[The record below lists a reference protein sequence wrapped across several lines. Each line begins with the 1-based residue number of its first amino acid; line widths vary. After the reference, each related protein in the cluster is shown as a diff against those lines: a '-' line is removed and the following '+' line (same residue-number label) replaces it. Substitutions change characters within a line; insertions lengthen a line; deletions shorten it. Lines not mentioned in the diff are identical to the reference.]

1 MTKVRE
7 FANTWDRNLP
17 NTWTEREESEL
28 IASSKG
34 GHLFVPCFRPFDF
47 LAGPN
52 QRLTYLA
59 SATSRIAVDAP
70 RGAEPRF
77 HRNIDFDTLYFQWA
91 GETSYETEFGTLTA
105 KPAELLLI
113 PGGIAHCWVGSSDS
127 LRLEVHLR
135 DPLEVLYTAEK
146 HVGETDYRVTWAG
159 GPDWPA
165 SPTPPKAETVLECM
179 HTWDDTPGDET
190 VVERRRAGLV
200 GTSSGPRTP
209 QKIRLFDLFTEITG
223 RRGPGPVSMRNDSFF
238 VECYNTVGAQFAF
251 HRGNGNDEFQFQFC
265 GTADNISEFGTD
277 KMTPGDLV
285 LVKRGVAHR
294 VVGSPNFRRI
304 VLYGREPWRV
314 LIDPTK
320 PVRRTRFDVTETV
333 IDAAPW
339 RKELMPA

>member
-1 MTKVRE
+1 MAKVRE

-17 NTWTEREESEL
+17 PTWTERDESEL
-28 IASSKG
+28 IGSSKG
-34 GHLFVPCFRPFDF
+34 GHLYVPCFRPFDF

-52 QRLTYLA
+52 ERLTYLA
-59 SATSRIAVDAP
+59 SVSSRIAVDAP
-70 RGAEPRF
+70 RGVEPRF
-77 HRNIDFDTLYFQWA
+77 HRNIDFDTLYFQWS
-91 GETSYETEFGTLTA
+91 GETSYETEFGTLAA

-113 PGGIAHCWVGSSDS
+113 PAGVAHTWFGSADS
-127 LRLEVHLR
+127 LRLVVHLR
-135 DPLEVLYTAEK
+135 DPLDVLCTADK
-146 HVGETDYRVTWAG
+146 HVGETDYCVTWIG
-159 GPDWPA
+159 GPQWPA
-165 SPTPPKAETVLECM
+165 PPAPAKTETVLENL
-179 HTWDDTPGDET
+179 HTWDDRPGDET

-200 GTSSGPRTP
+200 GTSSGPRAP

-265 GTADNISEFGTD
+265 GTADNICEFGID

-285 LVKRGVAHR
+285 LVKRGIAHR
-294 VVGSPNFRRI
+294 VIGSPNFRRI
-304 VLYGREPWRV
+304 VLYGREPWQV

-320 PVRRTRFDVTETV
+320 PLRRTRFDVAETV

-339 RKELMPA
+339 RKELLPA